1 MKAIVN
7 HRYGSPD
14 VLNLETVQKPT
25 PNDDQVLIKVHAS
38 SINALDWHMLRAS
51 PFIIRLTGSGFLRPK
66 DTILGVDIAG
76 KVEAVGKN
84 VRQFKPG
91 DEVFGACDKGGFA
104 EYACSTQKGLVLK
117 PENVT
122 FEQAAAVPVAAIT
135 ALQGLR
141 DSGNIRAGQKVLIH
155 GASGRVGMFA
165 VQIAK
170 SFGAEVTAVCST
182 RNLEMA
188 RSIGADHVIDYT
200 REDFAQNGQKYDL
213 IFAINGNRSIFDYKR
228 ALTPEGTFV
237 AAGGNGAKQMIQ
249 PMLLGS
255 WLSKRGDQT
264 FLFMGI
270 AQIIKKDLEFLQSL
284 LANGEIVPVI
294 DRCFRLHGVP
304 DAIRYV
310 EDVHAQGKV
319 VISVAPSSK

>member
-25 PNDDQVLIKVHAS
+25 PNDDQLLIKVHAS

-91 DEVFGACDKGGFA
+91 DEVFGSCGKGGFA
-104 EYACSTQKGLVLK
+104 EYVCTTEKGLVPK

-141 DSGNIRAGQKVLIH
+141 DLSLIH
-155 GASGRVGMFA
+155 
-165 VQIAK
+165 I
-170 SFGAEVTAVCST
+170 
-182 RNLEMA
+182 
-188 RSIGADHVIDYT
+188 
-200 REDFAQNGQKYDL
+200 
-213 IFAINGNRSIFDYKR
+213 
-228 ALTPEGTFV
+228 
-237 AAGGNGAKQMIQ
+237 
-249 PMLLGS
+249 
-255 WLSKRGDQT
+255 
-264 FLFMGI
+264 
-270 AQIIKKDLEFLQSL
+270 
-284 LANGEIVPVI
+284 
-294 DRCFRLHGVP
+294 
-304 DAIRYV
+304 
-310 EDVHAQGKV
+310 
-319 VISVAPSSK
+319 